1 MSKSMSVSVTPSRP
15 ALRSLALASLM
26 TASCSAGA
34 APAGS
39 APPSAVAAAGT
50 PSASAR
56 PLALASPFGVLA
68 HNSPDKR
75 RMSCPTPPAP
85 FTGALDFPSKYE
97 GSGPAR
103 DVVNS
108 DAEARYKDAS
118 RPMEMLEAGLTKLSD
133 RYVHG
138 QVAAAGCALDWMQSW
153 AAADALLGDANMT
166 GKAVRKWTLAAVAFN
181 FLKIQDAPDLDR
193 EKLQSV
199 RDWMVKIA
207 EVVIAEH
214 SDLPDA
220 KLNNHYYWAGAAVG
234 AAGIATQN
242 RELLDWALASYRR
255 SVAAIDKDGVLPR
268 ELARRSRALSY
279 HVYALQPLVML
290 AEIGRV
296 NGVDLYAERDCAL
309 CKLINRVAD
318 GVRDPSWFAE
328 RAGARQV
335 IDSRP
340 DGRAMIWVAILAR
353 ACPDDQKLAQLK
365 AAYQPFS
372 GRRLG
377 GNLTDVYANISKE
390 LPNAVK
396 SKACSHLWR

>member
-1 MSKSMSVSVTPSRP
+1 MPSKSALSR
-15 ALRSLALASLM
+15 LALASLL
-26 TASCSAGA
+26 TASCSTGA
-34 APAGS
+34 APAGTS
-39 APPSAVAAAGT
+39 SVAG
-50 PSASAR
+50 AR
-56 PLALASPFGVLA
+56 TLQLASPFGVLA
-68 HNSPDKR
+68 LGTPDKR
-75 RMSCPTPPAP
+75 RMSCPAPPPP
-85 FTGALDFPSKYE
+85 FTGVLDFPSKYE
-97 GSGPAR
+97 GSGKAR
-103 DVVNS
+103 DVINEE
-108 DAEARYKDAS
+108 AEARYKEAS
-118 RPMEMLEAGLTKLSD
+118 RPMEVLEAGLTKLSD

-138 QVAAAGCALDWMQSW
+138 QVAAASCALDWMQSW
-153 AAADALLGDANMT
+153 AQAEALLGDANMT

-181 FLKIQDAPDLDR
+181 FLKIQDAPDLDA
-193 EKLQSV
+193 KKMQAV

-207 EVVIAEH
+207 QVVIDEH
-214 SDLPDA
+214 SDIPPE
-220 KLNNHYYWAGAAVG
+220 KINNHYYWAGAAVG

-242 RELLDWALASYRR
+242 RELLDWALDSYRQ
-255 SVAAIDKDGVLPR
+255 SVAAIDRDGVLPR

-309 CKLINRVAD
+309 CRLINRVAD
-318 GVRDPSWFAE
+318 GVRDPSWFAQ
-328 RAGARQV
+328 RAGAKQA
-335 IDSRP
+335 IDGRP

-353 ACPDDQKLAQLK
+353 ACPDDEKLMQLK